1 MMKKAISIFL
11 LLFISCGIKTSILE
25 NGFTKAPVNP
35 RSYLDIEKFDV
46 KLNKVIDTSCIYEQF
61 NIDHNILSR
70 LDKHVETNIYSV
82 LRFYGNGCFN
92 QFYLN
97 RQRNQLLI
105 KNNFNPSYSG
115 YRGYYNKK
123 DNEIRFDMFAPI
135 TQTKEIGKLSGIINV
150 QGDTIY
156 LITDKYREAEIFIKR
171 KISGELLD
179 FKADW

>member
-1 MMKKAISIFL
+1 MKKNIFILL
-11 LLFISCGIKTSILE
+11 LLFISCGVKTYMLE
-25 NGFTKAPVNP
+25 NGFTKVPVNATN
-35 RSYLDIEKFDV
+35 YLEIEKFDL

-61 NIDHNILSR
+61 NIEYKILSR
-70 LDKHVETNIYSV
+70 LDKHVETNIYGV
-82 LRFYGNGCFN
+82 LRFYGNGRFN

-97 RQRNQLLI
+97 RERNQLLI

-123 DNEIRFDMFAPI
+123 DSDIRFDIFAPI

-156 LITDKYREAEIFIKR
+156 LITSKYREAEIFIKR
-171 KISGELLD
+171 KVSNELLD
-179 FKADW
+179 FRANW